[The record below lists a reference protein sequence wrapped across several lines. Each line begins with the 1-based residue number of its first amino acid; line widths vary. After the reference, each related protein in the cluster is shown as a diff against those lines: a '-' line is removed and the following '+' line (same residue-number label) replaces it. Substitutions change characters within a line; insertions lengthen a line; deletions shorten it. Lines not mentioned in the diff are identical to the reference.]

1 MDYDWFRVNFF
12 GCFLNLEFAVK
23 IELNRRQYSLNEPS
37 VTPRVLHHWYQVGII
52 SDRRTGRKGWSKFS
66 FTELVW
72 IKLIIRLREF
82 GLSLDKIKIAK
93 EDLSKYAVE
102 DTYSMFPL
110 LDFYLLYARS
120 YKHSVELR
128 IFEDGHLLIGRE
140 IELRNSRP
148 NQSNGKDFITL
159 GLNEVIKKLTR
170 KVSAR
175 YLLDPREEVQAQL
188 QTALSSELLQTNLI
202 SFEGR
207 NQKVNSAFLM
217 Y

>member
-1 MDYDWFRVNFF
+1 MELDWFQVNFL
-12 GCFLNLEFAVK
+12 GGFLNLDLALK
-23 IELNRRQYSLNEPS
+23 KKLNHKQYTLSEPS
-37 VTPRVLHHWYQVGII
+37 VTPRVLHHWHQTGVIT
-52 SDRRTGRKGWSKFS
+52 DRRVRGKGWSKFS

-120 YKHSVELR
+120 FKHSVDLR

-140 IELRNSRP
+140 TELQNSRP
-148 NQSNGKDFITL
+148 HQPNRKDFITL
-159 GLNEVIKKLTR
+159 SLNEVIKEMIR

-188 QTALSSELLQTNLI
+188 RVTLSSDSLQTKTI

-207 NQKVNSAFLM
+207 SEKVNLTFLM
-217 Y
+217 D